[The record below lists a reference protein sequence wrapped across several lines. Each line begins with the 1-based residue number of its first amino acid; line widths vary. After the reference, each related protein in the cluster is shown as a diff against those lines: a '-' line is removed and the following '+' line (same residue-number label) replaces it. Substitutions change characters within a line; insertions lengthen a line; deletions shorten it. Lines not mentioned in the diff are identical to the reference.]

1 MKGTLTVSWARRA
14 MVAAMAPLNPTD
26 RTEEAPAV
34 IPGWAWVALVLAVVV
49 WWIVTFENSQLL
61 SLVGAKAAASGNFFH
76 ELFHD
81 GRHLLGVP
89 CH

>member
-1 MKGTLTVSWARRA
+1 M
-14 MVAAMAPLNPTD
+14 AAITTSP
-26 RTEEAPAV
+26 RTAQAPALPWWGV
-34 IPGWAWVALVLAVVV
+34 PVAVLAAALLWV
-49 WWIVTFENSQLL
+49 VTFENGQLL
-61 SLVGAKAAASGNFFH
+61 DLVGANAAASGNFLH

>member
-1 MKGTLTVSWARRA
+1 MLPRMAATTTPERTTD
-14 MVAAMAPLNPTD
+14 VAG
-26 RTEEAPAV
+26 R
-34 IPGWAWVALVLAVVV
+34 ISGWAWLALALAVGL

-61 SLVGAKAAASGNFFH
+61 ELVGAKAAASGNFFH

>member
-1 MKGTLTVSWARRA
+1 M
-14 MVAAMAPLNPTD
+14 AAITTPQVTHD
-26 RTEEAPAV
+26 APA
-34 IPGWAWVALVLAVVV
+34 IPRWGWLVLALAVGVLWV
-49 WWIVTFENSQLL
+49 VTFENGQLL
-61 SLVGAKAAASGNFFH
+61 DLVGAKAAASGNFFH